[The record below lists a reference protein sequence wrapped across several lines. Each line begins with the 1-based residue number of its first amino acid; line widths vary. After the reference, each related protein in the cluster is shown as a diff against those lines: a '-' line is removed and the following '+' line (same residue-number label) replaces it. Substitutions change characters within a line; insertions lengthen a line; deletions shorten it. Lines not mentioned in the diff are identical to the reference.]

1 MQDGN
6 RTLEPRRPVREH
18 VMDGQEQVDLRGPAR
33 AAVLAAA
40 AFVGVMHVLP
50 MLLEV
55 ARQAAR

>member
-1 MQDGN
+1 MNDGD
-6 RTLEPRRPVREH
+6 RALGPLRPARDRSIDVREP
-18 VMDGQEQVDLRGPAR
+18 VDLRTSAR
-33 AAVLAAA
+33 AAMLAVA